1 MVFQSRK
8 DVVWANPGVLGLACF
23 GFTTILLSVHNTGL
37 IPSTMPIIWGFFWGG
52 MAQVIAG
59 IVDARRGDI
68 FGFTAFTSYGA
79 FWIGIAFA
87 FLLEQLGIIALD
99 GSSLAWIMIVW
110 GIFTGYMTIGAC
122 KISKLH
128 VIIFASLVVLF
139 GLLATHFYGV
149 VPAYIAGI
157 EGIFVGASAVY
168 GSAAVL
174 LNVQYGRWVLPIGLL
189 SIKAKEVEI

>member
-1 MVFQSRK
+1 MVFSKSK

-23 GFTTILLSVHNTGL
+23 GFTTILLNVHNIGL

-79 FWIGIAFA
+79 FWIGLAFA
-87 FLLEQLGIIALD
+87 FLLERLGIIALD
-99 GSSLAWIMIVW
+99 GPSLAWTMIVW

-122 KISKLH
+122 KISRLH
-128 VIIFASLVVLF
+128 VTIFASLVVLF
-139 GLLATHFYGV
+139 GLLAAHFYGV
-149 VPAYIAGI
+149 VPAHIAGI

-174 LNVQYGRWVLPIGLL
+174 LNAQYGRWVLPIGLFP
-189 SIKAKEVEI
+189 IKAKDVEI